1 LDLSGAAV
9 VALIAGS
16 VSFVFTLGEAA
27 LQNYSAAR
35 LLARARRRGSEDRVR
50 VFLDED
56 ERILLSCLTIA
67 LLSKTVFVLAVFAWV
82 RGDETP
88 ADTLM
93 MVKAGAV
100 ALAALLTIGR
110 VLPLFIGRMFAE
122 EILSGLRV
130 FLVVSHRIFRPVTW
144 LLTGMGRVTERLAG
158 RKLARDGLEE
168 IEDEILSAVE
178 EGEAEGVL
186 REEEAELIERALE
199 LRDADVADCMT
210 PRTRIFALELGTPL
224 PDAIRRIAEAGHSR
238 VPVFRK
244 TLDEVAGVL
253 YAKDVLKLWES
264 REAPPPSLARLARKP
279 FFVPETK
286 KIGTLLDEFKRTRV
300 HMAIVLD
307 EYGGTAGLIT
317 IEDILEELVGEIADE
332 YDKPVDVPL
341 VQELPDGRVE
351 VDAKLHVDDLGG
363 IFETELPSQD
373 FDTVAGLVVTFLGRV
388 PPPGEQFDWLGLHF
402 EVVEANE
409 RAVNRVRVRRT
420 AP

>member
-1 LDLSGAAV
+1 MTGAAI

-16 VSFVFTLGEAA
+16 ISFVFTLGEAA

-35 LLARARRRGSEDRVR
+35 LLARARRRGSEEAIRA
-50 VFLDED
+50 FLEMD
-56 ERILLSCLTIA
+56 ERVLLSCLTIA
-67 LLSKTVFVLAVFAWV
+67 LVAKTVFVLAVFAWV

-88 ADTLM
+88 AGTLIL
-93 MVKAGAV
+93 VEAGAAAV
-100 ALAALLTIGR
+100 AALLTVGR
-110 VLPLFIGRMFAE
+110 ILPLFIGRMFAE

-130 FLVVSHRIFRPVTW
+130 FFLASHRVFGPLTF

-158 RKLARDGLEE
+158 RKLAREGLEE
-168 IEDEILSAVE
+168 IEDEIMSAVE
-178 EGEAEGVL
+178 EGEAGGIL
-186 REEEAELIERALE
+186 REEEADLIERALE

-224 PDAIRRIAEAGHSR
+224 PEAIRRIAEAGHSR

-341 VQELPDGRVE
+341 VQELPDGLVE
-351 VDAKLHVDDLGG
+351 VDAKLHVDDLAA

-388 PPPGEQFDWLGLHF
+388 PSPGVEFDWLGLHF

-409 RAVNRVRVRRT
+409 RAVTRVRARRT
-420 AP
+420 VP